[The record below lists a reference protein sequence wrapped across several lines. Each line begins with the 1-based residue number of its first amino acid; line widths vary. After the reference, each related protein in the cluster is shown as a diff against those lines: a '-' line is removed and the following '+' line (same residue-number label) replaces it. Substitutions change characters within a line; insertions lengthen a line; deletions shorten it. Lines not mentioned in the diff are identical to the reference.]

1 MDLNRHA
8 MVIGKKMADVLI
20 FRNLLLQF
28 KLAAF
33 ESELIKHFEFGGS
46 SD

>member
-1 MDLNRHA
+1 MG
-8 MVIGKKMADVLI
+8 IGKKMADVLI
-20 FRNLLLQF
+20 FRNLMLPS
-28 KLAAF
+28 KIAAF